1 MNTFFVSLDK
11 LFGRKQQHLDD
22 QLGKPLPMDL
32 TAMVTPGSQI
42 HASVVML
49 PVRVRATG
57 RRQNLAPRPVREQ
70 RLGYKAYLL
79 FGVSKAS
86 VPAELSWARDAMCKF
101 FR

>member
-1 MNTFFVSLDK
+1 MNTFFIGLD
-11 LFGRKQQHLDD
+11 LLSRTRNLTRAV
-22 QLGKPLPMDL
+22 
-32 TAMVTPGSQI
+32 TAMVAPDSRI

-49 PVRVRATG
+49 PVPVSAAG
-57 RRQNLAPRPVREQ
+57 RRQNLTPRPVRDQ

-86 VPAELSWARDAMCKF
+86 AHADSTWARDAVCAL